1 MKAVCKKLFSLMLV
15 AILLV
20 SAVPFQASAE
30 EVTETVAATE
40 ATVAATEATV
50 AATEETV
57 AATVAAVAEAS
68 EDEADAEID
77 ASTPAANAEV
87 VEKETVYVE
96 FEIHTDSGDWRIGED
111 YHKTKIGSSVSFPSE
126 GSVLKVWK
134 TVTGLS
140 DGYGLIRWEIDGVT
154 FNGTI
159 SVDLANNATDS
170 YTKGEKE
177 YPLLHVVAEVGKV
190 AKQIDLDPA
199 KGTVATKK
207 HKVKLDEVY
216 NFYNELPTPTRSGY
230 TFAGWYKADGTKVIK
245 DETVVTDMGKLTA
258 RWIANRPE
266 VTFLAHDGADWN
278 EVEGFVFTVE
288 NNSVLKTE
296 YSNFPT
302 EAQIKALFKLDG
314 WKISGWEYTNNGGD
328 SWATFTAGKTK
339 ITGNTVIR
347 PLYVK
352 DIILD
357 ACDTGMTTRKL
368 SVTLGKR
375 IPTLPH
381 PGTREGYAFV
391 GWYLEPTAETL
402 ISSKADLSNTAKHPV
417 FGGDVVGADVDRIYA
432 GWANAT
438 TVYLYIHTNGN
449 TEDHT
454 KLVKYYDV
462 PTNGFDLTTIKLADI
477 FPNYG
482 KYDDSGDEKYG
493 WFTEAQ
499 WKNYCL
505 GRHVYDSTD
514 YVDADFLEEDEVHEF
529 YIMLI
534 DNGNNATSGSA
545 NGYNDNKTTVDKTN
559 PSTGDEIFV
568 VVTIMAV
575 TACAAV
581 LLFLNKK
588 RIFK

>member
-57 AATVAAVAEAS
+57 APTVAAVAEAS

-96 FEIHTDSGDWRIGED
+96 FEIHTESGGEYRIGED

-140 DGYGLIRWEIDGVT
+140 AGYGLTRWEIDGAT

-159 SVDLANNATDS
+159 SVELVSNASDS

-177 YPLLHVVAEVGKV
+177 YPLLHVVAIVEKV
-190 AKQIDLDPA
+190 AKQIELDPA

-207 HKVKLDEVY
+207 HTVILGGEYGV
-216 NFYNELPTPTRSGY
+216 LPTPSRSGY
-230 TFAGWYKADGTKVIK
+230 IFTGWYKDGKLIEPDTIVE
-245 DETVVTDMGKLTA
+245 DLGKLTA
-258 RWIANRPE
+258 GWSATKPTVVFHAYTDAGWDE
-266 VTFLAHDGADWN
+266 V
-278 EVEGFVFTVE
+278 GFGSFSVD
-288 NNSVLKTE
+288 NGSVLKVA
-296 YSNFPT
+296 YNNFPSD
-302 EAQIKALFKLDG
+302 AQIKALFKLDG
-314 WKISGWEYTNNGGD
+314 WTISGWEFSQDEGD
-328 SWATFTAGKTK
+328 TWKTFTEGKTK
-339 ITGNTVIR
+339 ITGNAIVR
-347 PLYVK
+347 PIYVK

-375 IPTLPH
+375 FPILPH
-381 PGTREGYAFV
+381 PGTRDGYAFV
-391 GWYLEPTAETL
+391 GWYLTTAFADDDL
-402 ISSKADLSNTAKHPV
+402 ISSKADLSTVAKHLYVNDPEIS
-417 FGGDVVGADVDRIYA
+417 RIYA
-432 GWANAT
+432 GWAEAT

-449 TEDHT
+449 TKEHT

-493 WFTEAQ
+493 WFNPAQ
-499 WKNYCL
+499 WDNYCL
-505 GRHVYDSTD
+505 GRHIYDSTD
-514 YVDADFLEEDEVHEF
+514 YVDADYLDTDDVHEF

-568 VVTIMAV
+568 VVTVMAV

>member
-15 AILLV
+15 ATLLV

-57 AATVAAVAEAS
+57 APTVAAVAEAS

-96 FEIHTDSGDWRIGED
+96 FEIHTESGGEYRIGED

-159 SVDLANNATDS
+159 SVDLVSNATDS

-177 YPLLHVVAEVGKV
+177 YPLLHVVANVGKV
-190 AKQIDLDPA
+190 AKQIELDPA

-207 HKVKLDEVY
+207 HKVKLDEIY

-258 RWIANRPE
+258 RWVANRPE
-266 VTFLAHDGADWN
+266 VTFLANDGADWA

-302 EAQIKALFKLDG
+302 EAQIKALFKLGG
-314 WKISGWEYTNNGGD
+314 WKITGWEYTNNGGD
-328 SWATFTAGKTK
+328 SWATFTEGKTK
-339 ITGNTVIR
+339 ITGTTVIR
-347 PLYVK
+347 PVYVK
-352 DIILD
+352 DITLYALD
-357 ACDTGMTTRKL
+357 DGNTTRKL
-368 SVTLGKR
+368 TVTLGKR
-375 IPTLPH
+375 FPILPH
-381 PGTREGYAFV
+381 PGTRAGQAFM
-391 GWYLEPTAETL
+391 GWYLDEGVSDLVST
-402 ISSKADLSNTAKHPV
+402 KADLSNVAKHPYV
-417 FGGDVVGADVDRIYA
+417 TADVEGLYA
-432 GWANAT
+432 DWEEAS

-449 TEDHT
+449 TKEHT

-462 PTNGFDLTTIKLADI
+462 PVTGFDLTLINLADI

-493 WFTEAQ
+493 WFNAAQ
-499 WKNYCL
+499 WDNYCM

-514 YVDADFLEEDEVHEF
+514 FVDATYLGTDDVHEF

-545 NGYNDNKTTVDKTN
+545 NGYNDNKSTVDKTN

-568 VVTIMAV
+568 VVTVMAV

>member
-1 MKAVCKKLFSLMLV
+1 MTEHHIYRIVLRFCCYNIRVKEIKLWRCMINSLR
-15 AILLV
+15 
-20 SAVPFQASAE
+20 
-30 EVTETVAATE
+30 
-40 ATVAATEATV
+40 
-50 AATEETV
+50 
-57 AATVAAVAEAS
+57 
-68 EDEADAEID
+68 ADCQ
-77 ASTPAANAEV
+77 SLGSFT
-87 VEKETVYVE
+87 E
-96 FEIHTDSGDWRIGED
+96 FET
-111 YHKTKIGSSVSFPSE
+111 SSESFTLYTNGNPASNM
-126 GSVLKVWK
+126 
-134 TVTGLS
+134 T
-140 DGYGLIRWEIDGVT
+140 WEVYAIT
-154 FNGTI
+154 YNGT
-159 SVDLANNATDS
+159 S
-170 YTKGEKE
+170 
-177 YPLLHVVAEVGKV
+177 P
-190 AKQIDLDPA
+190 
-199 KGTVATKK
+199 KK
-207 HKVKLDEVY
+207 
-216 NFYNELPTPTRSGY
+216 
-230 TFAGWYKADGTKVIK
+230 
-245 DETVVTDMGKLTA
+245 
-258 RWIANRPE
+258 
-266 VTFLAHDGADWN
+266 
-278 EVEGFVFTVE
+278 
-288 NNSVLKTE
+288 
-296 YSNFPT
+296 
-302 EAQIKALFKLDG
+302 
-314 WKISGWEYTNNGGD
+314 
-328 SWATFTAGKTK
+328 
-339 ITGNTVIR
+339 
-347 PLYVK
+347 
-352 DIILD
+352 
-357 ACDTGMTTRKL
+357 
-368 SVTLGKR
+368 
-375 IPTLPH
+375 
-381 PGTREGYAFV
+381 
-391 GWYLEPTAETL
+391 TL